1 MKENS
6 FADRIMI
13 SSKDHSSKVVLALD
27 IIADKRSKLMER
39 ALSLL
44 EELSLHIV
52 AVKLN
57 YHLLLPLNLFTDV
70 KRIVDHAH
78 EYGLQVIADLKLN
91 DIASTNLVASDYLW
105 RVGFDAII
113 ANPLIGYEEGLEP
126 VIKRAHEMNK
136 GVILLVY
143 MSHKGSKEGY
153 GLTVIDQNLRQEKIY
168 ELFVKRAIEWNAD
181 GIVVGATDLEILSHI
196 ASRSKVK
203 GKLLIFSPGVGA
215 QGGDAMRAVKAG
227 ADFIIIGRA
236 IMDSKD
242 SLSNLVEINKATYS

>member
-1 MKENS
+1 MKKS
-6 FADRIMI
+6 FADRII
-13 SSKDHSSKVVLALD
+13 ILSKEHSSRVVLALD
-27 IIADKRSKLMER
+27 VIANKRSQLIER

-44 EELSLHIV
+44 DKLSLHIA

-78 EYGLQVIADLKLN
+78 KYGLQVIADLKLN
-91 DIASTNLVASDYLW
+91 DIASTNLAASDYLW
-105 RVGFDAII
+105 RAGFDAII
-113 ANPLIGYEEGLEP
+113 ANPFIGYEEGLEP

-136 GVILLVY
+136 GIILLAY

-153 GLTVIDQNLRQEKIY
+153 GLTVIDKNLRQEKIY

-181 GIVVGATDLEILSHI
+181 GIVVGATDLDILSSI
-196 ASRSKVK
+196 ASRAK
-203 GKLLIFSPGVGA
+203 GKLLIFSPGIGA
-215 QGGDAMRAVKAG
+215 QGGDATKAVKAG

-236 IMDSKD
+236 IIESKD